1 MAGLVL
7 VWDMD
12 NTLSGEYSDRITL
25 NPNAIRILQKA
36 LDAKRTGTVSAIF
49 LLTNNSDIHYI
60 EKVRIEL
67 LKRLGLAENI
77 PSPAPFDY
85 IMPRQH
91 TNRPQSMDPP
101 KRLEDVEFMMRE
113 ARKKTGN
120 LANRTYFFDDIP
132 THVLR
137 NEIPQDHY
145 IQITPPFI
153 AGLADHTDYSPIE
166 RSLSPYS
173 GGRRMNKKKRTQK
186 KGRRI
191 SKTTRRTQ
199 KKRRFTPK
207 I

>member
-12 NTLSGEYSDRITL
+12 NTISGEYSDRITL

-36 LDAKRTGTVSAIF
+36 IDAKRTGTVSAIF
-49 LLTNNSDIHYI
+49 LLTNNSDMEYI
-60 EKVRIEL
+60 DKVRIEL
-67 LKRLGLAENI
+67 LKRLGLPENS
-77 PSPAPFDY
+77 PSPTPFEY

-91 TNRPQSMDPP
+91 TNRPQSFDPP

-113 ARKKTGN
+113 VRKKAGN
-120 LANRTYFFDDIP
+120 LKKRTYFFDDIP

-137 NEIPQDHY
+137 TEIPQDHY

-153 AGLADHTDYSPIE
+153 AGLADHTDYSTIE

-173 GGRRMNKKKRTQK
+173 GGRRVNKKKRTQRR
-186 KGRRI
+186 GRHI

-199 KKRRFTPK
+199 KRKYMPK
-207 I
+207 N